1 MKYNE
6 QDLTEIIEG
15 LSQKQKSLP
24 SKFFYDQKGSELF
37 DQICELDEYYQ
48 TRTEAKIMTDN
59 IDQITSVFENNT
71 LLIEFG
77 SGSSLKTRLL
87 LEHLPNLSGYIPI
100 DISKD
105 HLLKSVKQLRF
116 EFPDLEIAPMIAD
129 YTRALTFPPIHR
141 AVEHKVTFFPGST
154 IGNFQPEYA
163 KEFLRVIADE
173 CGQNGGLLIGVDLK
187 KEEKILYDAYND
199 SKGVT
204 AEFNI
209 NILRRI
215 NREFDGDFV
224 LNYFDHEAVY
234 NSEHGRIEMHL
245 ICNKDKQVHIA
256 DKNITFKKGESILT
270 EYSYKYSIEEFAAL
284 ASDVFVLRNYW
295 TDENRLFCVMYFDVK

>member
-1 MKYNE
+1 MKYSK
-6 QDLTEIIEG
+6 QDLEEIIEG

-59 IDQITSVFENNT
+59 IDQITTVFENNT

-100 DISKD
+100 DISED
-105 HLLKSVKQLRF
+105 HLLKSAKQLRF
-116 EFPDLEIAPMIAD
+116 DFPDLEIIPLIAD
-129 YTRALTFPPIHR
+129 YTRPLEFPPIHR
-141 AVEHKVTFFPGST
+141 EVEHKVTFFPGST
-154 IGNFQPEYA
+154 IGNFQPEQA

-187 KEEKILYDAYND
+187 KEERILYDAYND
-199 SKGVT
+199 LKGIT
-204 AEFNI
+204 ADFNI

-215 NREFDGDFV
+215 NREFDADFV

-234 NSEHGRIEMHL
+234 NS
-245 ICNKDKQVHIA
+245 
-256 DKNITFKKGESILT
+256 
-270 EYSYKYSIEEFAAL
+270 
-284 ASDVFVLRNYW
+284 
-295 TDENRLFCVMYFDVK
+295 